1 MSSVDDGDGL
11 DLDDPLRDCERGHT
25 DEGARWRRPIREEGR
40 SRVPDDGSVFRLI
53 VYDLRGDLHDVGI
66 ARAGGGKR
74 QSDIAHR
81 LRCLRG
87 QVSRTDQRT
96 ASINGH
102 LASRVDG
109 TPA

>member
-1 MSSVDDGDGL
+1 MFPNSLMSLSETIWFIVSSLSSVDDGDGL
-11 DLDDPLRDCERGHT
+11 DLDDPLRT
-25 DEGARWRRPIREEGR
+25 P
-40 SRVPDDGSVFRLI
+40 GSVFRLI
-53 VYDLRGDLHDVGI
+53 VYDIRGDLHDVGI

-102 LASRVDG
+102 LAAV
-109 TPA
+109 

>member
-1 MSSVDDGDGL
+1 DYCAQSTTAIASISTIHSASASAATPGGI
-11 DLDDPLRDCERGHT
+11 PF
-25 DEGARWRRPIREEGR
+25 AKK
-40 SRVPDDGSVFRLI
+40 FRLI
-53 VYDLRGDLHDVGI
+53 VYDIGRDLHDIGV

-74 QSDIAHR
+74 QSDISHR

-87 QVSRTDQRT
+87 QVSRADQRT
-96 ASINGH
+96 TFINGH

>member
-1 MSSVDDGDGL
+1 MASISTIHSAIASAATPTRVLAGG
-11 DLDDPLRDCERGHT
+11 
-25 DEGARWRRPIREEGR
+25 PILEEGR
-40 SRVPDDGSVFRLI
+40 SRVADDGSVFRLI
-53 VYDLRGDLHDVGI
+53 VYDIRGDLHDVGI

-74 QSDIAHR
+74 QSNIAHR